1 MTLYLPGLSF
11 VAVPKT
17 ATIAIETA
25 FAPFAQDFK
34 PHDHSPVGAVKSRSS
49 NPCVAAIRHP
59 LDWMRSYYRYLRYS
73 PYCARSDS
81 IWGLHSKTFEQ
92 FVAAYIRGQ
101 HMWPEPKRTQGEYV
115 HDAQHRVEHL
125 YRYDNLPAL
134 VTKMSE
140 ACGAVVE
147 IDRHNVGRG
156 EVLDLSRSLQLDFE
170 RHAEADF
177 NLYETAE

>member
-25 FAPFAQDFK
+25 FAPFARDFK
-34 PHDHSPVGAVKSRSS
+34 PHDHSPVSVVKSLSD

-59 LDWMRSYYRYLRYS
+59 LDWIRSYYRYLRHS
-73 PYCARSDS
+73 PYFARLDS
-81 IWGLHSKTFEQ
+81 VWGLHSKTFEQ
-92 FVAAYIRGQ
+92 FVAAYVRGQ
-101 HMWPEPKRTQGEYV
+101 HMWPEPKRTQTEYV
-115 HDAQHRVEHL
+115 QDGQHRVDHL

-134 VTKMSE
+134 VSRLSA
-140 ACGAVVE
+140 ACGEDVE
-147 IDRHNVGRG
+147 LGRHNVGRSD
-156 EVLDLSRSLQLDFE
+156 VLDLPRGLQLDFE
-170 RHAEADF
+170 RCAEADF

>member
-1 MTLYLPGLSF
+1 MTLYLPGVSF

-17 ATIAIETA
+17 ATIAIEIT
-25 FAPFAQDFK
+25 FAPFAKDFE
-34 PHDHSPVGAVKSRSS
+34 PHDHSPVGVVKSRSS

-59 LDWMRSYYRYLRYS
+59 LDWMRSYYKYLRYS
-73 PYCARSDS
+73 PYFARSDS

-170 RHAEADF
+170 RYAEADF
-177 NLYETAE
+177 NLYEAAE